1 MKLTK
6 DEKKEDSKKL
16 SETLRGSPFIY
27 FTAYKGLKFQE
38 LASLRSKLKSHR
50 CSYKIVKNSQLA
62 HALKQAGIEGV
73 DAKLL
78 DGPNAVLLARGD
90 DPVGPAKVLAQF
102 AKEFPALKIKA
113 GFVDAQWLAPAD
125 CERLSKLGTKQ
136 ELVGRVACV
145 LYSTLSQS
153 AAVLAA
159 PIRDFAL
166 VLKALEEK
174 KKSAQAAA

>member
-1 MKLTK
+1 MKPTK
-6 DEKKEDSKKL
+6 DQKKEASKKL
-16 SETLRGSPFIY
+16 SETLKGSPFIY
-27 FTAYKGLKFQE
+27 FTAYQGLKFHD
-38 LASLRSKLKSHR
+38 LASLRSKLKSHK
-50 CSYKIVKNSQLA
+50 CSYRIVKNSQLA

-78 DGPNAVLLARGD
+78 DGPNAVIIANGD

-113 GFVDAQWLAPAD
+113 GFVDAQWMASAD
-125 CERLSKLGTKQ
+125 CERLSKLGSKQ
-136 ELVGRVACV
+136 ELVGQIACV

-159 PIRDFAL
+159 PIRDFVL

-174 KKSAQAAA
+174 KKPAEAAA